1 MMLTWFS
8 VLCGIVL
15 TSEVIV
21 VFFSIC
27 ILFHLAAEFNLC
39 ERSIFCHHFAVGNNK
54 TVRDKFRM
62 FVELVLVSFIL
73 YPALALKIFRG
84 ETSCALHARDFACA
98 VSIFGQI
105 FSL

>member
-1 MMLTWFS
+1 MMWTWFS

-62 FVELVLVSFIL
+62 FVELVLVS
-73 YPALALKIFRG
+73 Y
-84 ETSCALHARDFACA
+84 
-98 VSIFGQI
+98 SIRR
-105 FSL
+105 LP

>member
-1 MMLTWFS
+1 MMPAPFNGDLRLRVIWFVHVHLHS
-8 VLCGIVL
+8 VIEVVL

-62 FVELVLVSFIL
+62 FVELVLVSYSTRCL
-73 YPALALKIFRG
+73 P
-84 ETSCALHARDFACA
+84 
-98 VSIFGQI
+98 
-105 FSL
+105 